1 MAIVGETVTMPGEP
15 EGLDYR
21 GRPIYGDPIEF
32 MAVVVPEGSDL
43 RPGSDDLVTFVST
56 QAKILIPNG
65 WPVPETLASGA
76 EVEVRGQTYY
86 VDGDGVDHRSPFGTG
101 RGGIELALSTTPLS

>member
-1 MAIVGETVTMPGEP
+1 MAIVGEKVTMPGEP
-15 EGLDYR
+15 EGSDYR

-32 MAVVVPEGSDL
+32 NAVVVPEGTDL
-43 RPGSDDLVTFVST
+43 RPGGDDLVTFVT
-56 QAKILIPNG
+56 TTMKLLIPNG
-65 WPVPETLASGA
+65 WEVPETLASGA

-86 VDGDGVDHRSPFGTG
+86 VDGDVVDHRSPFGTG